1 MFNHEEFNAAL
12 GNTCGFHEGAS
23 HTICECSQ
31 FKKAFSTS
39 EDYK

>member
-1 MFNHEEFNAAL
+1 MFNQEEFNAAL